1 MNSKVKLKLMCTFF
15 FFDKQ
20 THVYLE
26 SQWHVIGVQAV
37 QTTNK
42 SNRIKKKLTDL
53 IWFG

>member
-1 MNSKVKLKLMCTFF
+1 MSSKVKPKLMCTFF
-15 FFDKQ
+15 FYKQ

-26 SQWHVIGVQAV
+26 SQMAHVIGVQAV
-37 QTTNK
+37 ETTNK